1 MATSTCPAR
10 CFTAI
15 FNYWL
20 SLWTQPGHLS
30 PPVLLWTR
38 CGHPPSPAPGEPV
51 AWDGPYLMPE
61 GAGWPVSPTHLQHPQ
76 LAARGCHLDPSQLS
90 PTSSHL
96 LLPEHPTWAA
106 ATWSL
111 LSSHLPFAAVGC
123 FFFAFQVPQL
133 WSLLFRVW
141 RTRFTHAMPSTLPSR
156 RQAAL
161 FPHQLY
167 PMSLQEGD
175 SPPSQGNGTFPG

>member
-111 LSSHLPFAAVGC
+111 LSFHLPFAAVGC
-123 FFFAFQVPQL
+123 FFFCF
-133 WSLLFRVW
+133 SG
-141 RTRFTHAMPSTLPSR
+141 SS
-156 RQAAL
+156 AL
-161 FPHQLY
+161 V
-167 PMSLQEGD
+167 SA
-175 SPPSQGNGTFPG
+175 FPGLEDKVYPRDALHIAFPAAGSSIPTSAVSHVLAGR

>member
-20 SLWTQPGHLS
+20 SPWTQPGHLS

-38 CGHPPSPAPGEPV
+38 CGHPPSPAPGEPI
-51 AWDGPYLMPE
+51 ARYGPYLMPE
-61 GAGWPVSPTHLQHPQ
+61 GSGWPVSPTHLQHPQ
-76 LAARGCHLDPSQLS
+76 LAAHGCHLDPSQLS

-96 LLPEHPTWAA
+96 LLPEHPTLAGLRPHGPCSHP
-106 ATWSL
+106 TCPL
-111 LSSHLPFAAVGC
+111 LPL

-141 RTRFTHAMPSTLPSR
+141 RTRFTHATLSTLPSQW
-156 RQAAL
+156 QAAL